1 MNLYIQNHNYQYEL
15 ENLCRVFFPNEKI
28 NVFKDATLISSNE
41 NFVLAEKESV
51 AGGYNIKLLVSIN
64 SKIQNKEKFVSKNQ
78 ENIDDEIERIFAFM
92 LFEILSK
99 ITSTTPPW
107 GVLTGVRPIKLM
119 RNLINKNGQGKAVL
133 YFKNKLLVS
142 EEKTNLACKVAETQ
156 KEIISLS
163 SDKSFSLY
171 ISIPFCPTR
180 CSYCSF
186 VSQSVEKSAKLIPE
200 YLKLL
205 QLELEHTSKIV
216 KQLGLKLETVY
227 IGGGTPTVLSAQEL
241 NELIVKINLCF
252 DMKSCREFTV
262 EAGRP
267 DTITEEK
274 LSVLKRLGVTRI
286 SINPQTLNDN
296 TLSLIGRRHTAMQA
310 IDSFKLARECGFSNI
325 NMDLIA
331 GLPNETFEDFKNTL
345 KKVIELNPE
354 NITVHT
360 LALKRAS
367 FLKSDGK
374 KILPQDT
381 YETERMVNFSRDI
394 LNNFNYKPYYLYRQS
409 KMLGNLENVGYCK
422 AGYENLYNIYIMEE
436 IHSIISCGAGGVT
449 KLKNPYSNEIERIFN
464 FKFAYEYKER
474 FPEIINRKNKVLIF
488 YDNLEKPI
496 L

>member
-1 MNLYIQNHNYQYEL
+1 MNLYIQNHDYHYEL

-28 NVFKDATLISSNE
+28 NVFKDETLISSNE
-41 NFVLAEKESV
+41 NFVLTEKEPV
-51 AGGYNIKLLVSIN
+51 VDGYKIKLLVSID
-64 SKIQNKEKFVSKNQ
+64 SKTQDKEKFVYKNQ

-99 ITSTTPPW
+99 ITSITPPW
-107 GVLTGVRPIKLM
+107 GILTGVRPIKLM
-119 RNLINKNGQGKAVL
+119 RNLINKNGQDKAVL

-142 EEKTNLACKVAETQ
+142 EEKTNLACKVAEAQ

-163 SDKSFSLY
+163 YDKSFSLY

-186 VSQSVEKSAKLIPE
+186 VSQSVEKSTKLTQC
-200 YLKLL
+200 YLDLL
-205 QLELEHTSKIV
+205 HLEIEHTAKIV
-216 KQLGLKLETVY
+216 KKLRLNLETVY

-241 NELIVKINLCF
+241 NELIKKINFCF

-274 LSVLKRLGVTRI
+274 LYVLKSLGVTRI

-296 TLSLIGRRHTAMQA
+296 TLSLIGRRHTATQT
-310 IDSFKLARECGFSNI
+310 IDSFRLARKCGFNNI

-331 GLPNETFEDFKNTL
+331 GLPNETFKDFKNTL
-345 KKVIELNPE
+345 KKVIELDPE

-360 LALKRAS
+360 LALKRS
-367 FLKSDGK
+367 SLLKSDGK

-381 YETERMVNFSRDI
+381 KETEKMVNFSQRK

-422 AGYENLYNIYIMEE
+422 PGYENLYNIYIME
-436 IHSIISCGAGGVT
+436 
-449 KLKNPYSNEIERIFN
+449 
-464 FKFAYEYKER
+464 
-474 FPEIINRKNKVLIF
+474 
-488 YDNLEKPI
+488 
-496 L
+496 

>member
-1 MNLYIQNHNYQYEL
+1 MNLYIQNHNYHYEL

-28 NVFKDATLISSNE
+28 NVFKDEPLISSDE
-41 NFVLAEKESV
+41 NFILTKKESV
-51 AGGYNIKLLVSIN
+51 AGGYSIKIFVSIDN
-64 SKIQNKEKFVSKNQ
+64 KIQNKEKFVSKNQ
-78 ENIDDEIERIFAFM
+78 ENIDDETERIFAFT

-99 ITSTTPPW
+99 ITSITPPW
-107 GVLTGVRPIKLM
+107 GILTGVRPIKLM
-119 RNLINKNGQGKAVL
+119 RNLIDKNGQDEAVL

-216 KQLGLKLETVY
+216 KQLGLKIETVY

-274 LSVLKRLGVTRI
+274 LFVLKRLGVTRI
-286 SINPQTLNDN
+286 SINPQTLNNN

-310 IDSFKLARECGFSNI
+310 IDSFKLARKCGFNNI

-331 GLPNETFEDFKNTL
+331 GLPNEIFEDFKNTL
-345 KKVIELNPE
+345 KKVIELDPE

-360 LALKRAS
+360 LALKRSS
-367 FLKSDGK
+367 FLKSNGK

-381 YETERMVNFSRDI
+381 YETEKMVNFSRDI
-394 LNNFNYKPYYLYRQS
+394 LNNFNYNPYYLYRQS
-409 KMLGNLENVGYCK
+409 KMLGNLENVGFCK
-422 AGYENLYNIYIMEE
+422 PGYENLYNIYIMEE